1 MSQLDY
7 SKCTTGLII
16 VFCQRAGWQGQALQ
30 PLLMKS
36 ELFPVPL
43 EMGWCEKSLQAEPS
57 RCRINR
63 MGWWGGLWWIIYLL
77 SAVNSAFSLGSS
89 HIAWEGTKFPF
100 TKMIQLI
107 NGVSLKNTGH
117 WCHTRNTHRQKSFF
131 LWYQILCIFS
141 WEGTVTKKFFIG
153 PICLNDLHSLGL
165 LKKFLHRKS

>member
-1 MSQLDY
+1 MHDRLNRCFLPKSRLA
-7 SKCTTGLII
+7 
-16 VFCQRAGWQGQALQ
+16 RAGTPTPSDEIWTFSSAFGDG
-30 PLLMKS
+30 M
-36 ELFPVPL
+36 V
-43 EMGWCEKSLQAEPS
+43 WDKSLQAEPR

-63 MGWWGGLWWIIYLL
+63 MGWWGRLWWIIYLL

-107 NGVSLKNTGH
+107 NGVLLKNIGH

-131 LWYQILCIFS
+131 LCYQILCIFS